1 MLYVPLLSIIYYCVF
16 SSRTTHTPHTDRPPT
31 NNHRNMRLAMY
42 IISCTTTTLRVLF
55 NRFLLANRP
64 ARLDLGA
71 ADVMFGTNFKVYR
84 VSSTLSLFVSL
95 ASLLEPCLGFSINE
109 KCTFKTHWTAA
120 SSLRVGEA
128 STLGHDVPNMC
139 ATRTVSIHACR
150 GVSASLRAADK
161 DDESPSSAAPTGQ
174 LKDELKTR
182 KAQSPLAMAAQD
194 WLEDDDED
202 ELFAYWDRF
211 DEKKSDAKMES
222 KSNVFEMS
230 DAPAVDRSLSTDELL
245 DQYYKGRGID
255 KRVENKH
262 RNEIQKALNA
272 AKMAKSAREAVRFLE
287 EVRPWLQTNTKLGGD
302 ISEILNRLSRA

>member
-1 MLYVPLLSIIYYCVF
+1 
-16 SSRTTHTPHTDRPPT
+16 
-31 NNHRNMRLAMY
+31 
-42 IISCTTTTLRVLF
+42 
-55 NRFLLANRP
+55 
-64 ARLDLGA
+64 
-71 ADVMFGTNFKVYR
+71 
-84 VSSTLSLFVSL
+84 
-95 ASLLEPCLGFSINE
+95 
-109 KCTFKTHWTAA
+109 
-120 SSLRVGEA
+120 
-128 STLGHDVPNMC
+128 
-139 ATRTVSIHACR
+139 VSIHACR

-174 LKDELKTR
+174 LKDEIKTR
-182 KAQSPLAMAAQD
+182 KAQSPLAMAAQE

-302 ISEILNRLSRA
+302 ALLEKRNKW